1 MFSYIQGKIAQIE
14 ENSVTLDIFGC
25 GIQFF
30 VPNEEIFKN
39 KESIKLYVYM
49 HWNAENG
56 PSLFGFSSETEKKLF
71 LLVIS
76 CSGIGP
82 KMALALLG
90 HLPTAL
96 LIKAIQENDE
106 KALSSVSGI
115 GPKKAEQIIVQLRHK
130 LSKLLDSGLIIEG
143 DDSINMQEWKNI
155 TQVLQSLNYSKG
167 EIDMALA
174 HIRKENKPT
183 ANFDLLMR
191 QALSFLA
198 KRI

>member
-1 MFSYIQGKIAQIE
+1 MLSHVTGKV
-14 ENSVTLDIFGC
+14 SLVSDGCLTLDIAGFGL
-25 GIQFF
+25 QFQ
-30 VPNEEIFKN
+30 VPNPSLFKDKEI
-39 KESIKLYVYM
+39 ITLQLYM
-49 HWNAENG
+49 HWSSENG
-56 PSLFGFSSETEKKLF
+56 PSFFGFLSETEKKLF

-82 KMALALLG
+82 KMALSLLAQ
-90 HLPTAL
+90 LPPAL
-96 LIKAIQENDE
+96 LIKAVQENDE

-130 LSKLLDSGLIIEG
+130 LPKLLDSGLIVDGE
-143 DDSINMQEWKNI
+143 DAVNMQEWKNI

-167 EIDMALA
+167 EVDMALNY
-174 HIRKENKPT
+174 IRKENQSG

>member
-1 MFSYIQGKIAQIE
+1 MLTYITGKVVLVGE
-14 ENSVTLDIFGC
+14 GCVTLDVFGF
-25 GIQFF
+25 GLQFQ
-30 VPNEEIFKN
+30 VPSTEIFNN
-39 KESIKLYVYM
+39 KETATLHVHMY
-49 HWNAENG
+49 WNAENG
-56 PSLFGFSSETEKKLF
+56 PSFFGFSSESEKKLF

-82 KMALALLG
+82 KMALSLLAQ
-90 HLPTAL
+90 LPSAL

-130 LSKLLDSGLIIEG
+130 LGKLLDSGLVVEG
-143 DDSINMQEWKNI
+143 KDSISMEEWKNV

-167 EIDMALA
+167 EVEMALS
-174 HIRKENKPT
+174 HIRKENQGG
-183 ANFDLLMR
+183 ANFDFLMR

-198 KRI
+198 KRV